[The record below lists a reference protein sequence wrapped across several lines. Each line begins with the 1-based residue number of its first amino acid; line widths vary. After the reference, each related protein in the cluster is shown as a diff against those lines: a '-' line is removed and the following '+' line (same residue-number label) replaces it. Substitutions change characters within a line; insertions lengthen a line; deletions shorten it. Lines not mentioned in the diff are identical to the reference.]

1 MEKIISVLNLKGG
14 CGKTTTSANM
24 AYILAKDYGKRVLVI
39 DNDKQGNI
47 TKTFNADASKKTLTD
62 VIIGE
67 PITAAIQTVENG
79 IDICPADMNLLT
91 ANLALITNT
100 EIDQTAILK
109 DSLAEVMDNYD
120 YCIIDCPPD
129 INISVIAA
137 LVASDEVIIP
147 VKVDGYAFEGM
158 NILLGQ
164 IHSAQQMNPK
174 LKFRGCLI
182 TMYQRSNVNEQGKE
196 WLIKNGYHVFATHI
210 RRSVKQDESTFA
222 NMTLL
227 EYSPY
232 SAPAKDY
239 RAFVKEYLEEG

>member
-1 MEKIISVLNLKGG
+1 MEKIISVFNLKGG
-14 CGKTTTSANM
+14 CAKTTTSVNM

-39 DNDKQGNI
+39 DNDKQGNAS
-47 TKTFNADASKKTLTD
+47 KAFNANVDGKTLTD
-62 VIIGE
+62 VIMGE
-67 PITAAIQTVENG
+67 PITNVIQTVEHG
-79 IDICPADMNLLT
+79 IGICPADMNLLT

-100 EIDQTAILK
+100 EIDQTSILK
-109 DSLAEVMDNYD
+109 NSLKEVMDSYD

-129 INISVIAA
+129 INVSVIAA

-147 VKVDGYAFEGM
+147 VKVDGYAFDGM

-164 IHSAQQMNPK
+164 INSAQQINPK

-182 TMYQRSNVNEQGKE
+182 TLYQRSNVNEQGKE
-196 WLIKNGYHVFATHI
+196 WLMANGYHVFSTHI

-222 NMTLL
+222 NMTLVK
-227 EYSPY
+227 YSPS